1 AYQMVFIFR
10 TGYQT
15 SNERENLELFNEMA
29 QEFTIP
35 IEFIDQ
41 DREQIIYENH
51 LGDHEFSERYTVEL
65 PIVKDGETLGFLRSH
80 VDLNQD
86 ISSPSLNTLEKSL
99 ARWLQY
105 ITIGV
110 ILLTLL
116 IIIVIT
122 RKYTRKVDESALQA
136 VKIMKGNREIS
147 VPKNSTNEINLIIDS
162 VNYLLTEFNH

>member
-1 AYQMVFIFR
+1 YFFNKTKTTIFMVMFSTLLLTNLIFFASFHFISNRIIEDYKQQYFSEKAYQMGFIFR

-41 DREQIIYENH
+41 DREQVIYENH

-80 VDLNQD
+80 FDLNQD

-122 RKYTRKVDESALQA
+122 R
-136 VKIMKGNREIS
+136 
-147 VPKNSTNEINLIIDS
+147 
-162 VNYLLTEFNH
+162 